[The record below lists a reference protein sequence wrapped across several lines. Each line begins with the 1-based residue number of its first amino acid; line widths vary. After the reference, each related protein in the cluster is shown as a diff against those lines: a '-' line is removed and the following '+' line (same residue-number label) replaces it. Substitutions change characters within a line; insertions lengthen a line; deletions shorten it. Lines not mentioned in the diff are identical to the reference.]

1 MKPVENSLNNSEQLL
16 EILIKIS
23 NTYINIP
30 VDEFDSTLNLSLAEL
45 GKFVKA
51 DRFYV
56 FDYDFIQMT
65 ASNTHE
71 WCAAGIEPQ
80 IEYFQST
87 PVDEMYDLINAHQNG
102 KIMFVH
108 DVNSLEPGSF
118 LREVLEPQGIKS
130 LLTIPLMNEAEC
142 IGFIGF
148 DWVRKHHQ
156 YTENEL
162 KFLEFFAEMIVNF
175 KKRLLSNQTTL
186 NLMSELNKLN
196 EELEKKVEER
206 TAEIKKMSQIHQ
218 AIYENSSVTIMATNE
233 DGIIEYINPAGV
245 KLLGYDYDD
254 LIGKQRPSFLHD
266 KNELLELYL
275 KDNTNGKISEEDM
288 YLYFFDQ
295 IRDNTTEWNWIR
307 KDGSM
312 IRISLSQN
320 TLRDSEGYINGYM
333 GVIVDVTSEKKV
345 LEKLENSER
354 RLNAL
359 FQSHSAPMLI
369 INPDNGLILD
379 ANKAA
384 QNFYGYNFNDEK
396 KSIYEI
402 NVTKDIDVK
411 GKMNNAMSNQMN
423 TFLFTHLLADRTV
436 KYVEVHS
443 TPIVFNEGNVLFSI
457 IHDVTER
464 REAEEN
470 QKNTMQLLQ
479 SLIQNLQFGTLFEN
493 AERKISLTN
502 QTFCDLFHIP
512 YSPDDMIGF
521 DCVEAAQTTKLLM
534 KNPEGFID
542 KIDKVLSQKNK
553 VENQVLELL
562 DGRFLEFD
570 YVPIYQEKQ
579 LTGHLW
585 NYRDIT
591 ERTNQQN
598 STILQKNFANTLSSV
613 FTIEDAINVSI
624 KTFANFHDFDSG
636 EIYLL
641 NQKTN
646 ALELVVRKNVSDDF
660 VEKLSSF
667 SCDTPLFHIMTEGKS
682 VYGKF
687 NEILTNYEIEND
699 INPILSVAII
709 PIIFKKEVIG
719 SINLGSRKSVDF
731 NNYIRTT
738 VELMAIQFAT
748 ALNRIRLTEALVSSQ
763 ENFKNLFDTIDDF
776 LFILDVKGNIIRVN
790 KTVVEKL
797 GYTEEELKTM
807 HVLSVHPPQRREE
820 AGIIVQN
827 MLEGNELYCPVPLCC
842 KDGTEI
848 SVETRVVHGE
858 WDEQPVLFG
867 LSRDT
872 TESAKLMKTME
883 QTIQKEKELSDLKS
897 RFVSMASHEFRTPL
911 ASILMSSETLQAYWK
926 RMNDKQLDDKLN
938 NIKHQVLHLE
948 SIVSNVMM
956 VAKIQEGKIT
966 IKPQEIN
973 FNQLCI
979 DIIDNFNA
987 GERLTNKI
995 VFISE
1000 FSNLIMSLDERLI
1013 IQVLQNLISNAV
1025 KYSQPEPII
1034 KIELKL
1040 DKKFL
1045 LLIITDNGIGI
1056 PEKDQ
1061 LNLFQPFFR
1070 ASNTKNIEGNGLG
1083 LNIVKQSL
1091 ILHGGDLCFESEVGK
1106 GSTFKMYLPVEII
1119 THYELVFSQNN
1130 QQYL

>member
-1 MKPVENSLNNSEQLL
+1 MKSVEKSLKNSERLL

-30 VDEFDSTLNLSLAEL
+30 VDEFDSTINLSLAEL
-45 GKFVKA
+45 GEYVKA

-80 IEYFQST
+80 IEYLQST
-87 PVDEMYDLINAHQNG
+87 PVDDMYDWINAHQNG

-148 DWVRKHHQ
+148 DWVHNLHQ
-156 YTENEL
+156 YTDNEL
-162 KFLEFFAEMIVNF
+162 KLLEVFAEMIVSF
-175 KKRLLSNQTTL
+175 KKRLLSNQTTQ

-206 TAEIKKMSQIHQ
+206 TNEIKKMSQIHQ
-218 AIYENSSVTIMATNE
+218 AIYENSSVTIIATDKN
-233 DGIIEYINPAGV
+233 GIIEYINPAGI
-245 KLLGYDYDD
+245 LLTGYDYND
-254 LIGKQRPSFLHD
+254 LIGKQRPSFFHD
-266 KNELLELYL
+266 KNELLEIYL
-275 KDNTNGKISEEDM
+275 KDHNNTNISEEDL
-288 YLYFFDQ
+288 YLYFFDV
-295 IRDNTTEWNWIR
+295 ICDNTTEWNWIR
-307 KDGSM
+307 KDGSLL
-312 IRISLSQN
+312 RISLNQN
-320 TLRDSEGYINGYM
+320 TLRDAEGQENGYM
-333 GVIVDVTSEKKV
+333 GVIVDITSERKV

-354 RLNAL
+354 RLNTL

-369 INPDNGLILD
+369 VNPENGLIMD

-384 QNFYGYNFNDEK
+384 QNFYGYNFSDEK

-402 NVTKDIDVK
+402 NVTRNVDVK
-411 GKMNNAMSNQMN
+411 EKMNKAMQNQKN
-423 TFLFTHLLADRTV
+423 TFLFTHLLANGTI

-443 TPIVFNEGNVLFSI
+443 TPIVFNEGKVLFSI

-464 REAEEN
+464 RKAEEN

-521 DCVEAAQTTKLLM
+521 DCVEAAQSTKLLM
-534 KNPEGFID
+534 KDPKGFID
-542 KIDKVLSQKNK
+542 MIDKVLSQKKK
-553 VENQVLELL
+553 VENQVLELQ

-570 YVPIYQEKQ
+570 YVPIYQEDQ

-591 ERTNQQN
+591 GRTNQQN
-598 STILQKNFANTLSSV
+598 STRLQKNFANTLSSI
-613 FTIEDAINVSI
+613 FTIKDALNVSI
-624 KTFANFHDFDSG
+624 NTFINFHNFDCG
-636 EIYLL
+636 GIYLL
-641 NQKTN
+641 NPKTK
-646 ALELVVRKNVSDDF
+646 ALELVVHKNVSDDF
-660 VEKLSSF
+660 AEKVSLF
-667 SCDTPLFHIMTEGKS
+667 SYNSPPFRIMTKGKS
-682 VYGKF
+682 IYGNF
-687 NEILTNYEIEND
+687 NEILSDDEIIND
-699 INPILSVAII
+699 KNPILSVALI
-709 PIIFKKEVIG
+709 PIIYKKEVIG
-719 SINLGSRKSVDF
+719 SINLGSRKSVNI

-738 VELMAIQFAT
+738 AELMALQVAT
-748 ALNRIRLTEALVSSQ
+748 ALNRIRVMEALVSSQ

-776 LFILDVKGNIIRVN
+776 LFILDISGNIIRVN
-790 KTVVEKL
+790 KTVVERL
-797 GYTEEELKTM
+797 GYSEEELNTM

-827 MLEGNELYCPVPLCC
+827 MLEGKELYCPVPLCC

-858 WDEQPVLFG
+858 WDDQPVLFG

-883 QTIQKEKELSDLKS
+883 QTIQKEKDLSDLKS

-938 NIKHQVLHLE
+938 NIKHQVMHLE

-966 IKPQEIN
+966 IKPHEIN
-973 FNQLCI
+973 FYKLCI
-979 DIIDNFNA
+979 DIIDNFNS

-995 VFISE
+995 TFISE
-1000 FSNLIMSLDERLI
+1000 FSNLVMSLDERLI
-1013 IQVLQNLISNAV
+1013 IQILHNLISNAI
-1025 KYSQPEPII
+1025 KYSQPDPVVS
-1034 KIELKL
+1034 IELKF
-1040 DKKFL
+1040 DSDFVL
-1045 LLIITDNGIGI
+1045 LTITDNGIGI

-1061 LNLFQPFFR
+1061 INLFQPFFR
-1070 ASNTKNIEGNGLG
+1070 ATNVKNIEGNGLG

-1091 ILHGGDLCFESEVGK
+1091 ILHGGDICFESVVGK
-1106 GSTFKMYLPVEII
+1106 GSTFKIYLPSAII
-1119 THYELVFSQNN
+1119 TQYELV
-1130 QQYL
+1130 